1 MAQKSKKNKHFKL
14 DPDFFDKEMH
24 GNDFMPKTLHAKTL
38 VSEKILVANDNA
50 LPVAYREMAELAQNS
65 SHFLGYPFLEEL
77 SKNPLISAGVETIA
91 DEMTKKFIKIIYEG
105 DNNKEN
111 GLDIAVEDKI
121 KFLKKE
127 FRKYNIPDLFRKC
140 AEKIGY
146 YGGCL
151 VYVDTGEKDPELLKS
166 PLILDPATFK
176 QGSLKCF
183 TVIDP
188 ISVSPGLYNSTDPT
202 RADYFKPQTWYVI
215 DKEIHSSRLLY
226 FAGKEAPLLQKPA
239 YNFFGVSTAQ
249 IAFEYVTNFEKN
261 RDSGSELLNK
271 FSVSIFKTN
280 MQEALGGES
289 YQYLE
294 DRLKY
299 FIHHR
304 HNDGVFMIDKE
315 SEDFVKAETPLSG
328 VTDIIRQSLELIAA
342 VFRIPA
348 VKYLGISPSGFNA
361 TGESD
366 LENFHSMITSLQ
378 EKQFADNVENV
389 LKILQLN
396 HYGDIDE
403 YVGFE
408 FEPLNEEDNKIKAE
422 VDKIKADTHAVLLDR
437 NVISPEESRTI
448 LAKDNEGI
456 MNSIDADNTDFM
468 NETDEQEY
476 PDLGGLNFENQN
488 TAENAL

>member
-1 MAQKSKKNKHFKL
+1 MKKKKKVMNFKL
-14 DPDFFDKEMH
+14 DPDFFDEHAPDM
-24 GNDFMPKTLHAKTL
+24 DFEPTPLHAKTL
-38 VSEKILVANDNA
+38 VSEKIRVANDNA
-50 LPVAYREMAELAQNS
+50 LPAAYRDMAEYAQNS
-65 SHFLGYPFLEEL
+65 SQFLGYPFLEEL

-111 GLDIAVEDKI
+111 GLGITVEDKI
-121 KFLKKE
+121 KFLQKE
-127 FRKYNIPDLFRKC
+127 FRKYKIPGLFRKC

-188 ISVSPGLYNSTDPT
+188 ISVSPGLYNSTDPA
-202 RADYFKPQTWYVI
+202 RADYFKPQKWYVL

-261 RDSGSELLNK
+261 RDSASELLNK
-271 FSVSIFKTN
+271 FSVSVLKTN
-280 MQEALGGES
+280 MADAMQGEGTS
-289 YQYLE
+289 NI
-294 DRLKY
+294 DKRVKY
-299 FIHHR
+299 FVHKR
-304 HNDGVFMIDKE
+304 HNDGVFVLDKE
-315 SEDFVKAETPLSG
+315 EEDFVKVDTSISG
-328 VTDIIRQSLELIAA
+328 VTDIVRQSLEFIAA

-366 LENFHSMITSLQ
+366 LENFHSMIASLQ

-396 HYGDIDE
+396 HYGEIDE

-422 VDKIKADTHAVLLDR
+422 VDKIKVDTHAVLLDR

-448 LAKDNEGI
+448 LAKDNDGL

-468 NETDEQEY
+468 NEADEQED